1 MAGSPDD
8 DVEKLRQSL
17 NTLPQPQVG
26 TPLIVV
32 SGLPGTGKSFFC
44 RKLAERLPLL
54 ILASDTMRRILFLS
68 PRYKD
73 NENRRLFLPATL
85 LSRSY

>member
-17 NTLPQPQVG
+17 NTLPQPQVAP
-26 TPLIVV
+26 PLIVV

-44 RKLAERLPLL
+44 RKLAERLPFL
-54 ILASDTMRRILFLS
+54 ILASDTMRTFS
-68 PRYKD
+68 
-73 NENRRLFLPATL
+73 LPSL
-85 LSRSY
+85 HGQ